1 MENFRQAALNLACFS
16 NFEAHFNIAS
26 MALAFR
32 GKKTVLIIFL
42 LLLAPAVFAQ
52 EFGLELYSLRN
63 QFTKDAPGTM
73 AKVKAMGFK
82 NVEMAGTFGLPFTEL
97 IKLLAQNELNVVSFG
112 GEYERLQKSPQ
123 RLVDEARSYGAQYVV
138 CFWIPHVTDSFSIE
152 DADKAIAV
160 FNAAG
165 KVVSQNGMIFCYHP
179 HGYEFKPY
187 QNGTL
192 FDYMMEKLDKRYVYL
207 ELDVFWIKQAGQDP
221 LELLKKYAS
230 RFVLM
235 HLKDRKVGTPNTD
248 NGHGDLESNV
258 VLGSG
263 DVGIAEIMKEAK
275 RLGIKHYF
283 IEDESSNVEV
293 QLPKSLDYLESL
305 DLDQ

>member
-1 MENFRQAALNLACFS
+1 
-16 NFEAHFNIAS
+16 

-32 GKKTVLIIFL
+32 EKKSVLIIFL
-42 LLLAPAVFAQ
+42 LLLAPSLFAQ
-52 EFGLELYSLRN
+52 EFGLQLYSLRN
-63 QFTKDAPGTM
+63 QFAKDVPGTM

-82 NVEMAGTFGLPFTEL
+82 NVEMAGTMGLAFPEL
-97 IKLLAQNELNVVSFG
+97 IKLLAENELNVVSFG
-112 GEYERLQKSPQ
+112 GDYERLQKSPTH
-123 RLVDEARSYGAQYVV
+123 LVAEARSYGAQYVV
-138 CFWIPHVTDSFSIE
+138 CSWIPHVADSFTIE

-160 FNAAG
+160 FNIAG
-165 KVVSQNGMIFCYHP
+165 KMISQNGMIFCYHP

-187 QNGTL
+187 KDGTL

-207 ELDVFWIKQAGQDP
+207 ELDVFWIKQAGQEP

-230 RFVLM
+230 RFVLV
-235 HLKDRKVGTPNTD
+235 HLKDRKIGTPNTD

-283 IEDESSNVEV
+283 IEDESSNVEK
-293 QLPKSLDYLESL
+293 QLPKSLAYLESL
-305 DLDQ
+305 NLDQ

>member
-1 MENFRQAALNLACFS
+1 
-16 NFEAHFNIAS
+16 
-26 MALAFR
+26 MALALR
-32 GKKTVLIIFL
+32 KKKCVSIIFL
-42 LLLAPAVFAQ
+42 LFVTHSLFAQ
-52 EFGLELYSLRN
+52 EFGLQLYSLRN
-63 QFTKDAPGTM
+63 QFAKDAPGTM

-82 NVEMAGTFGLPFTEL
+82 NVEMAGTLGLSFPEL

-112 GEYERLQKSPQ
+112 GDYERLEKSPQ

-138 CFWIPHVTDSFSIE
+138 CFWIPHDSIFTVE
-152 DADKAIAV
+152 DADKAVAV

-187 QNGTL
+187 LNGTL

-221 LELLKKYAS
+221 LQLLKKYS
-230 RFVLM
+230 NRFVLL
-235 HLKDRKVGTPNTD
+235 HLKDRKIGTSDTD

-293 QLPKSLDYLESL
+293 QLPKSLAYLRSL
-305 DLDQ
+305 DVDP